1 MTKIIGLTGGIG
13 SGKSTVARMLS
24 DLGATVVDA
33 DKVGHEV
40 YAPGTEG
47 WRLVCDRFGNG
58 ILAADG
64 TVDRPRLGAIV
75 FADPAALA
83 DLNAI
88 VAPLIAAEI
97 GRRVQEF
104 RDSSASLPMVV
115 EAALLVE
122 AGWAV
127 FVDQVWVV
135 RAAIDDVIERVRVA
149 RGMSEAD
156 ARARVRAQL
165 ADADRR
171 AAADVVIENDGSLEE
186 LEQRVRDAWNTH
198 VLA

>member
-13 SGKSTVARMLS
+13 SGKSTVARILA

-40 YAPGTEG
+40 YAPGTDG
-47 WRLVCDRFGNG
+47 WNRVRGRFGDD

-97 GRRVQEF
+97 GRRIQEF
-104 RDSSASLPMVV
+104 RNSRASLPMVV

-135 RAAIDDVIERVRVA
+135 RAAVDDVIERVRVA

-156 ARARVRAQL
+156 ARARVSAQL
-165 ADADRR
+165 ADAERR
-171 AAADVVIENDGSLEE
+171 AAADVVIENDGSLEQ
-186 LEQRVRDAWNTH
+186 LEQRVREAWRTH
-198 VLA
+198 ALT